1 MATNIVLTSSDDQK
15 IELDIESAKL
25 SELLKGFIG
34 DNSKPDLAMP
44 LPDVKSDILKKI
56 VEYLTH
62 YKGAEPKNIPKPLPS
77 SNLSDSIDEWDI
89 NFINGIELDSLYDLI
104 NGANY
109 MSINSLMDL
118 ACAKIASLMKD
129 RTVEEMRTM
138 LNTECNLSEEELK
151 KLEELKL

>member
-15 IELDIESAKL
+15 IEIDIESAKQ
-25 SELLKGFIG
+25 SELLLGMIG
-34 DNSKPDLAMP
+34 DNSKPDLSLP

-62 YKGAEPKNIPKPLPS
+62 YKGVEPKSIPKPLPS

-89 NFINGIELDSLYDLI
+89 NFINGIELDNLSDLI

-109 MSINSLMDL
+109 MSVNSLLDL
-118 ACAKIASLMKD
+118 ACAKIASLIKD
-129 RTVEEMRTM
+129 KTVEEMRTM
-138 LNTECNLSEEELK
+138 FNIKCDLSEEELK

>member
-15 IELDIESAKL
+15 IEIDIESTKQ
-25 SELLKGFIG
+25 SELLKGLI
-34 DNSKPDLAMP
+34 DNSKSDQSIP

-62 YKGAEPKNIPKPLPS
+62 YKGVEPKSIPKPLPS

-89 NFINGIELDSLYDLI
+89 NFINGIELDNLSDLV

-109 MSINSLMDL
+109 MTIKSLVDL
-118 ACAKIASLMKD
+118 ACAKIASLIKD
-129 RTVEEMRTM
+129 KTVEEMRTM
-138 LNTECNLSEEELK
+138 FNIKCDLSEEELK